1 MVCPNGYIDM
11 YGVRLGAPV
20 GSSVVIVVGADVVGC
35 VVWAGVNDI
44 WTRGV
49 LHVFIKAAHESC
61 QITPIPQRHFSFF
74 SHNLLK
80 KGSESDPTCRDFGV
94 LHR

>member
-1 MVCPNGYIDM
+1 M
-11 YGVRLGAPV
+11 
-20 GSSVVIVVGADVVGC
+20 VGADVVGC

-44 WTRGV
+44 WIRGV

-61 QITPIPQRHFSFF
+61 QITPIPQRHFSVF

-80 KGSESDPTCRDFGV
+80 KGPESDPTCRDFGV
-94 LHR
+94 TRNHMERTGVSVSRAFSGGA